1 MAGVRG
7 YSCRNCWRVLKHDQF
22 PACQRNAW
30 RPKCSD
36 CEKARGAKNCAQTD
50 AAKKGATDA
59 AKKGVTD
66 AAKKGATDAA
76 AAAESVGPK
85 PAPKKLKAPKNL
97 KEEWPH
103 DLPKASQN
111 ILRNMKH
118 LVCKDCRMLGNVWRN
133 TRNKIV
139 AVFCNNCCNAIAS
152 HADAHCSAKHLV
164 DTMGNIKVVQRAFG
178 CNG

>member
-59 AKKGVTD
+59 AKKGATGATNDWLSWTSLQPSPPSVGLTKPEVG
-66 AAKKGATDAA
+66 APRGAKKGAARGAQRATTCKRVEYT
-76 AAAESVGPK
+76 AE
-85 PAPKKLKAPKNL
+85 
-97 KEEWPH
+97 
-103 DLPKASQN
+103 
-111 ILRNMKH
+111 M
-118 LVCKDCRMLGNVWRN
+118 
-133 TRNKIV
+133 
-139 AVFCNNCCNAIAS
+139 
-152 HADAHCSAKHLV
+152 ADVLEYGTH
-164 DTMGNIKVVQRAFG
+164 RAFG
-178 CNG
+178 AEHFDRQVEEENEHYSSLEPEYNDYTSDW